1 MRKKPTPFQQLYV
14 VIDQSGLVF
23 SGMEYG
29 KFKWDHNWSNA
40 KPLKKESTVHILREV
55 KCELVKQEEIFSA
68 NG

>member
-1 MRKKPTPFQQLYV
+1 MKRKPLPKSQYYV
-14 VIDQSGLVF
+14 VINQDGLVF

-55 KCELVKQEEIFSA
+55 KSELVKQEEIFNT